1 MKSAATYNSI
11 HVKDMELNVTSSY
24 HTATT
29 VLQSISIITAH
40 SCSQTPCAFPAMPCL
55 AVRPSQHDV
64 CFTST
69 AGQFLAK
76 KIYKCTLVGVAY
88 TTCKPWYLMKTCL
101 AHYNHSCCDCVY
113 LNTKVPASSNPFVH
127 TAAEQRRHW
136 WRWTCPHFEGEKASC
151 LNDLLL
157 VVCNIL

>member
-11 HVKDMELNVTSSY
+11 HVKDMELNITSSY

-29 VLQSISIITAH
+29 LLQSISIITAH

-64 CFTST
+64 CLTST

-76 KIYKCTLVGVAY
+76 EIYKCTLVGVAY
-88 TTCKPWYLMKTCL
+88 MTCKPWYLMKTCL
-101 AHYNHSCCDCVY
+101 AHYNHSCCGCVY
-113 LNTKVPASSNPFVH
+113 TEYQSTSKFQPICSHCGGTEETLVEMNLSTLWRRESKLF
-127 TAAEQRRHW
+127 EQS
-136 WRWTCPHFEGEKASC
+136 TSC
-151 LNDLLL
+151 RL
-157 VVCNIL
+157 